1 MWGLASSITQLVFG
15 LFYFSKILITLVSFD
30 HRLRH
35 SESIASANPKLQLLL
50 FTDERLAHRA
60 HIKEVEDYLNT
71 LRQGV
76 DFSLEM
82 INIREHPQL
91 VELYRLVATPSLVKL
106 FPKPVQVFAGSSIL
120 PDLERWWEQWQETL
134 RELRD
139 VDLGG
144 GDRLQ
149 GEELEVSGEDQNP
162 VIETRYAKE
171 IMRLSD
177 EVFKLQRDKEEL
189 LKQIEFKDQ
198 ILAMLAHDLRSPL
211 TGTSIALETLE
222 IIAQRPETEKTIGLK
237 AQLYQQAK
245 NQLQIMNRMITELLQ
260 ESRQLSTKLDVKP
273 RRTNIAELCAGVIER
288 FREKFQRGA
297 IALVVDVPPDLP
309 DVDGDPELLQQVLV
323 NLLDNAIKYSAP
335 GQEIRL
341 VGLHRTLQQVQISV
355 VDQGHGIPDDE
366 REKIFEGHF
375 RLQRDTKQEGY
386 GLGLAVCRRII
397 NAHHGKIW
405 VDSTLGQGSEF
416 HFTLPVCPDAPD
428 GELKFG

>member
-1 MWGLASSITQLVFG
+1 
-15 LFYFSKILITLVSFD
+15 VSFD
-30 HRLRH
+30 RRPRH
-35 SESIASANPKLQLLL
+35 SESVAPVMPKLQLLL

-60 HIKEVEDYLNT
+60 HIKQVEDYLNT
-71 LRQGV
+71 LREGT
-76 DFSLEM
+76 DFSLEV
-82 INIREHPQL
+82 INIKEQPQL

-106 FPKPVQVFAGSSIL
+106 YPKPMQIFAGSSIL

-134 RELRD
+134 RELRQGD
-139 VDLGG
+139 VDLG
-144 GDRLQ
+144 DRP
-149 GEELEVSGEDQNP
+149 EEVDPHLHSQDHP
-162 VIETRYAKE
+162 LIETRYAKE

-222 IIAQRPETEKTIGLK
+222 IIAQRPETEKTISLK

-260 ESRQLSTKLDVKP
+260 ESRQLSTKLDIKP
-273 RRTNIAELCAGVIER
+273 RRMKIADLCDAVVGQ
-288 FREKFQRGA
+288 FREKFQRGS
-297 IALVVDVPPDLP
+297 IELVLDIPPDLP
-309 DVDGDPELLQQVLV
+309 EVYGDPELLRQVLV
-323 NLLDNAIKYSAP
+323 NLLDNAIKYSAA
-335 GQEIRL
+335 GQQIRL
-341 VGLHRTLQQVQISV
+341 VGLHRTLQQVQVSV

-375 RLQRDTKQEGY
+375 RLQRDRKQEGY

-397 NAHHGKIW
+397 HAHHGKIW

-416 HFTLPVCPDAPD
+416 HFTLPVCPEGPD
-428 GELKFG
+428 DYSGSV